1 MEGRIKNKQ
10 NKTKQQQQKRER
22 LPEEKNEIVCA
33 LFKKKKKKKR
43 PRNVRQ
49 NKERNEE
56 NMVRVGKAYE
66 AGAAKEKAPTI
77 KY

>member
-1 MEGRIKNKQ
+1 M
-10 NKTKQQQQKRER
+10 
-22 LPEEKNEIVCA
+22 CA